1 MNESRIDEQPMSGD
15 QREDAM
21 LAAARTFNLV
31 KDLLESLISQ
41 VMEKCENGIKN
52 GKGVFSEGQRMILRK
67 AFSESPRIT
76 GASLDRL
83 LSRLGGCSRVQVQ
96 HWFANRRKI
105 EELRKEEARLAATT
119 WPFYKLNNAT
129 SLEVL
134 HDEGNPAS
142 RKALKVSGMTEENET
157 CTQSGAVLLTELE
170 ENLKEAEKMALDT
183 VTSRPIQLFGASL
196 SLGEAMYCAKKL
208 LEKGWDLGS
217 KAAVLLAFTDQVRFS
232 FLIGF
237 CEA

>member
-119 WPFYKLNNAT
+119 WPFYKLNNAMSSFT
-129 SLEVL
+129 FAQPTLMVSLL
-134 HDEGNPAS
+134 LLPR
-142 RKALKVSGMTEENET
+142 RKASSGFGDVRICSTS
-157 CTQSGAVLLTELE
+157 SGFA
-170 ENLKEAEKMALDT
+170 
-183 VTSRPIQLFGASL
+183 G
-196 SLGEAMYCAKKL
+196 
-208 LEKGWDLGS
+208 
-217 KAAVLLAFTDQVRFS
+217 
-232 FLIGF
+232 
-237 CEA
+237 